1 MRVPSLVRSRALAL
15 ALVTAAAA
23 GAGCSKKPPAGGA
36 PGTPSGA
43 PAAHVSGTPQTGD
56 VLGALKDAG
65 LLAEGFAPL
74 EPVPYGAGYCEQGR
88 VQGVDTLICEYAD
101 DGTLGRGKQLVHD
114 EWSRENV
121 QTGVA
126 TTTKRTLLAVADRG
140 HHDPNGK
147 TIAQILKAFRKL

>member
-1 MRVPSLVRSRALAL
+1 MPPTRPLLLFSLLSLAT
-15 ALVTAAAA
+15 VTTA
-23 GAGCSKKPPAGGA
+23 GALGCSKKAPGGGA
-36 PGTPSGA
+36 APASGT

-65 LLAEGFAPL
+65 LQADGFAPL
-74 EPVPYGAGYCEQGR
+74 EPVPYGASYCEQGR
-88 VQGVDTLICEYAD
+88 VQGVDTLICEFAD

-126 TTTKRTLLAVADRG
+126 TASKHTLLAIADRG

-147 TIAQILKAFRKL
+147 TISQILKAFKKL

>member
-1 MRVPSLVRSRALAL
+1 MRARSRLRLSALAL
-15 ALVTAAAA
+15 GLSAAVAA
-23 GAGCSKKPPAGGA
+23 GAGCSKKAPAGGA
-36 PGTPSGA
+36 SGA

-65 LLAEGFAPL
+65 LTADGFAPL

-101 DGTLGRGKQLVHD
+101 DGALGRGKQLVHD